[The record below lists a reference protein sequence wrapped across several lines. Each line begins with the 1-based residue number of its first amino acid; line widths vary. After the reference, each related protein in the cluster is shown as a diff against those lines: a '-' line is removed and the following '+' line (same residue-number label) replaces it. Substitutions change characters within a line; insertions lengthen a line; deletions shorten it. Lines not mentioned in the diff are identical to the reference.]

1 METWTKDS
9 ILILEDEE
17 DIAEGLQELFGTN
30 QYQVSV
36 SSCLLAARK
45 QIKEKN
51 FSVYLLDVLLPD
63 GDSFKLCQEIREK
76 TEAPILFLTAMD
88 DEDSVIRGLDSGGD
102 DYVTKPFRT
111 RELLSR
117 VEANLKRYR
126 KISSGAA
133 TQDKDKGKPFCFGEL
148 RFDASAGK
156 LYRQG
161 EEIFLQKIEYRLL
174 EIFLENGGILLTREL
189 LLQKLWDDQG
199 EFVEDNTLSV
209 EISRLRRKI
218 GNYQGK
224 SYIET
229 IRGIGYRFN
238 TMEGE

>member
-1 METWTKDS
+1 METREKES
-9 ILILEDEE
+9 ILIIEDEE
-17 DIAEGLQELFGTN
+17 DIAEGLQELFRTN

-36 SSCLLAARK
+36 SSCLLAARE
-45 QIKEKN
+45 QMKEKI
-51 FSVYLLDVLLPD
+51 FSVYLLDVVLPD
-63 GDSFKLCQEIREK
+63 GDSFALCQEIREK

-133 TQDKDKGKPFCFGEL
+133 TPDQGKQLRFGEL
-148 RFDASAGK
+148 LFDASAGR

-161 EEIFLQKIEYRLL
+161 ELIPLKKIEYRLL
-174 EIFLENGGILLTREL
+174 ELFMENAGILLTREL
-189 LLQKLWDDQG
+189 LLQKLWDAQG

-209 EISRLRRKI
+209 EVSRLRRKI

-229 IRGIGYRFN
+229 IRGIGYRFH

>member
-1 METWTKDS
+1 METWMKENV
-9 ILILEDEE
+9 LILEDEE
-17 DIAEGLQELFGTN
+17 DIAEGLQELFRIN

-36 SSCLLAARK
+36 SSCLSDARK
-45 QIKEKN
+45 QMREKS

-63 GDSFKLCQEIREK
+63 GDSFELCQEIREK

-88 DEDSVIRGLDSGGD
+88 DEESVIRGLDSGGD

-117 VEANLKRYR
+117 VAANLKRYR

-133 TQDKDKGKPFCFGEL
+133 TSDQGKKFCFGEL
-148 RFDASAGK
+148 LFDAPTGK

-161 EEIFLQKIEYRLL
+161 EEIPLRKIEYRLL
-174 EIFLENGGILLTREL
+174 EIFLENAGILLTREL
-189 LLQKLWDDQG
+189 LLQKLWDAQG

>member
-1 METWTKDS
+1 MRTWTKES

-17 DIAEGLQELFGTN
+17 DIAQGLQELFRGN

-36 SSCLLAARK
+36 SSCLSDARK
-45 QIKEKN
+45 KIREEN

-63 GDSFKLCQEIREK
+63 GYSFELCQEIREK

-117 VEANLKRYR
+117 VEANLKRYQ
-126 KISSGAA
+126 KISSAVAA
-133 TQDKDKGKPFCFGEL
+133 DKGQQLCFGEL
-148 RFDASAGK
+148 LFDTLAGK

-161 EEIFLQKIEYRLL
+161 EEIPLRKIEYRLL
-174 EIFLENGGILLTREL
+174 ELFLENAGILLTREL
-189 LLQKLWDDQG
+189 LLQKLWDGQG

-224 SYIET
+224 PYIET

-238 TMEGE
+238 GGE

>member
-1 METWTKDS
+1 MRTWTKES
-9 ILILEDEE
+9 IFILEDEE
-17 DIAEGLQELFGTN
+17 DIAQGLQELFRGN

-36 SSCLLAARK
+36 SSCLSAARK
-45 QIKEKN
+45 QIREEN

-63 GDSFKLCQEIREK
+63 GYSFELCQEIREK

-102 DYVTKPFRT
+102 DYVTKPFRI

-117 VEANLKRYR
+117 VEANLKRYQ
-126 KISSGAA
+126 KISSATAA
-133 TQDKDKGKPFCFGEL
+133 LDQGQRICFGEL
-148 RFDASAGK
+148 LFDALAGK

-161 EEIFLQKIEYRLL
+161 EEIPLRKIEYRLL
-174 EIFLENGGILLTREL
+174 ELFLENAGILLTREL
-189 LLQKLWDDQG
+189 ILQKLWDGQG

-209 EISRLRRKI
+209 EISRLRKKI

-224 SYIET
+224 PYIET

-238 TMEGE
+238 GRK